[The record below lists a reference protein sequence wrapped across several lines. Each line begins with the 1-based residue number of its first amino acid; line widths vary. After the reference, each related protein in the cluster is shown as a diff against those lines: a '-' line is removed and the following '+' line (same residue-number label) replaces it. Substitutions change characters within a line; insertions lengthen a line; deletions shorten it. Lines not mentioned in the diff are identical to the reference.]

1 MLTYSLNNFISFGGL
16 SIFKSIGKELLAFL
30 MLIFVLGA
38 SAGGVLA
45 VDFKTYL
52 KGAQAEILSH
62 KSSIRD
68 DPLDEVAFFELGKA
82 YLALGRHEEEI
93 AAYQEAVKLNSQYSA
108 AHFNL
113 SMAYDLLKDGPN
125 AIKHMLRAQD
135 LYIEERK
142 HAQIRKVQRQLKFF
156 YLKYQRKSIIP

>member
-1 MLTYSLNNFISFGGL
+1 
-16 SIFKSIGKELLAFL
+16 

-52 KGAQAEILSH
+52 EGAQAEILSH

-93 AAYQEAVKLNSQYSA
+93 AAYQEAVKLNSKYSA

-135 LYIEERK
+135 LYVEERK

>member
-1 MLTYSLNNFISFGGL
+1 M
-16 SIFKSIGKELLAFL
+16 
-30 MLIFVLGA
+30 
-38 SAGGVLA
+38 A